1 MKLTIERVKELALK
15 NHNKGGDGIYEC
27 FSDEMIQNLIDNG
40 VNTEKKL
47 LNFFKEEHEID
58 EEHRKAALYY
68 AYGTTNEEEI
78 KRMLEAETEF
88 ETEEHE
94 EYIDDYVD
102 DPCFGCYAR
111 DNSYNCK
118 HCPHG
123 DDGRYESPFDV
134 YTPSE
139 LGLNV
144 KW

>member
-1 MKLTIERVKELALK
+1 MKITVERVKELAMQ
-15 NHNKGGDGIYEC
+15 NYEKGGDTIVEC
-27 FSDEMIQNLIDNG
+27 YTDKEIEELINNG

-47 LNFFKEEHEID
+47 LKFFKDRYEID

-68 AYGTTNEEEI
+68 AYGTTDEEEI
-78 KRMLEAETEF
+78 KRMLEAETES
-88 ETEEHE
+88 EDDEPEYD
-94 EYIDDYVD
+94 EYID
-102 DPCFGCYAR
+102 DPCFGCMAR

-118 HCPHG
+118 HCKHG

-144 KW
+144 RW